1 MKFLENRNFL
11 ILTIFLFF
19 IVITSI
25 YFFTKDLKTITLN
38 TSEFYTNTS
47 SSEEPIKQKI
57 VIHITG
63 EILQPGIIY
72 LDDNSRIAD
81 AIDIAGGCTESA
93 DLNKVN
99 LAYEL
104 KDGQKIYIPSI
115 YDNETCSYIS
125 DNAGANVLDITSE
138 VKSKTININTA
149 TSKELETLPG
159 IGASTANKIIEYRT
173 QNGKFRSIE
182 ELMNVSGIG
191 ENKFNNLKSYISI

>member
-11 ILTIFLFF
+11 ILTISLFF

-25 YFFTKDLKTITLN
+25 YFFTKDSKTITLN